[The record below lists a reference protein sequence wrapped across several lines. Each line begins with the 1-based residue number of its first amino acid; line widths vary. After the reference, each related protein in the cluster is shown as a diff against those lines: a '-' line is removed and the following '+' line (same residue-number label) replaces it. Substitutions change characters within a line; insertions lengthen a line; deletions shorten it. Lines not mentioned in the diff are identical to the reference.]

1 MTDVLVCGST
11 AIDFLFTVDAFPD
24 RPEKYRAADAA
35 IVGGGCA
42 GNAAVAIARLGGR
55 ARLAARCGQDMIGRM
70 TCDDLEDWGVDTS
83 LVVRTPGGRSAYSSI
98 LVDPAGERQ
107 IVAFRG
113 EKLAERLDR
122 DLGKPSAV
130 LADTRWPEAAMQVF
144 AHARTLGIPAVLDG
158 EAPVSGTLA
167 AAATH
172 VAFSAQ
178 GLAEFTATRDLSE
191 GLARATRRTGAWVCV
206 TDGAAGTLIAG
217 AGGPERIPAPQV
229 AAVDTLGAGDV
240 WHGAFALALAEGRSE
255 RAAVVFA
262 NATASLKC
270 TRPGGRQGAPTRAE
284 VDEFMQGAD

>member
-1 MTDVLVCGST
+1 MAEVLVCGST

-24 RPEKYRAADAA
+24 RPEKYRASDAA
-35 IVGGGCA
+35 IIGGGCA
-42 GNAAVAIARLGGR
+42 GNAAVAIARLGGE
-55 ARLAARCGQDMIGRM
+55 AKLAARVGQDMIGRM

-83 LVVRTPGGRSAYSSI
+83 LVMRSPGGRSAYSSI
-98 LVDPAGERQ
+98 LVDAAGERQ

-113 EKLAERLDR
+113 EGLAERLDK
-122 DLGKPSAV
+122 DLGRPAAV

-144 AHARTLGIPAVLDG
+144 AHARSLDIPAVLDA
-158 EAPVSGTLA
+158 EAPVPEDLA

-178 GLAEFTATRDLSE
+178 GLADFTGTRDLDA
-191 GLARATRRTGAWVCV
+191 GLAEAARRTRAWVCV
-206 TDGAAGTLIAG
+206 TDGPSGTLIAG
-217 AGGPERIPAPQV
+217 AKGPERIPAPQV

-240 WHGAFALALAEGRSE
+240 WHGAFALSLAEGRSE
-255 RAAVVFA
+255 REAVVFA